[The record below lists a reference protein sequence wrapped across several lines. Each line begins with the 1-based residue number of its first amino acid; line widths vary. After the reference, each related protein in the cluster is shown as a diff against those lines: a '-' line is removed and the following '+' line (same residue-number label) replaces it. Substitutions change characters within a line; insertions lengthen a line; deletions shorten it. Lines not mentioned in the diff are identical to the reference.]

1 MILMTATGTTVEIEW
16 YGRSDFDRNLYI
28 GVKNITAVD
37 AVSIFANPKQTKELT
52 IFKDEQNM
60 EDETSLAT
68 WYGFTRFVGVRINDI
83 EDTTVISL
91 GREESGE

>member
-28 GVKNITAVD
+28 GAKNIAAVD

-60 EDETSLAT
+60 EDETTLAT
-68 WYGFTRFVGVRINDI
+68 WYGFTRFVSIRINDI
-83 EDTTVISL
+83 ENTINIGL
-91 GREESGE
+91 GREEAAG